1 MKLTVTIN
9 MNNDAFHPTWEFEAS
24 RILSQ
29 CADVIARRVDDD
41 IHGAWH
47 LLPDVNGNV
56 VCRIQ
61 LHP

>member
-9 MNNDAFHPTWEFEAS
+9 MDKAAFHPTWEPEAS

-29 CADVIARRVDDD
+29 CADVVARRVDDD